1 MYIERGG
8 EIVFSPPGRARG
20 VRMYSFILR
29 AEPRRL
35 GALFDR
41 YLNVPTKGEVAFEP
55 AGSLFVL
62 NFTSLAEVG
71 AMRGPDEELGF
82 FRESE
87 MAIWTLGYDKNQNE
101 YVTFVPYMIVDQGPA
116 LAMGRE
122 VFGFPKQFG
131 RVEMP
136 GRDGAAER
144 FSLHLPGLDSWGPG
158 QEFTMKKLVEIKS
171 SGPEAG
177 EATESFDSLADL
189 LVRLS
194 EIVLDDPGLID
205 PSEADPIELF
215 GKMLQAV
222 GTVTLPMVFFKQIRD
237 AQEPRRAC
245 HQSVQRAEF
254 VVTKFD
260 GAAVMGGNWDIELV
274 DLANEPIRRELGL
287 PEGPLTPIGAFWVD
301 FDFDLTVTD
310 QLWSAD
316 TATIT
321 VSVGD

>member
-29 AEPRRL
+29 ADPKRL

-41 YLNVPTKGEVAFEP
+41 YLNAPSKGKVAFEP

-62 NFTSLAEVG
+62 NFTSLGKVG
-71 AMRGPDEELGF
+71 AMRGPDEELGY

-87 MAIWTLGYDKNQNE
+87 MAIWTLGYDQNRDE
-101 YVTFVPYMIVDQGPA
+101 IVTFVPYMIVDQGPA

-122 VFGFPKQFG
+122 VFGFPKQLG
-131 RVEMP
+131 QVEMP
-136 GRDGAAER
+136 GRDEAVDR
-144 FSLHLPGLDSWGPG
+144 FSLHLPGLESWGPG

-171 SGPEAG
+171 SDPGAG
-177 EATESFDSLADL
+177 VATESFDSLVEL
-189 LVRLS
+189 TVRLG
-194 EIVLDDPGLID
+194 EIVLDDPGLLTPGEED
-205 PSEADPIELF
+205 PFESL
-215 GKMLQAV
+215 GKMLEMLA
-222 GTVTLPMVFFKQIRD
+222 TASLPMVFFKQIRD

-245 HQSVQRAEF
+245 HQSVQLAEF
-254 VVTKFD
+254 IVTKFD
-260 GAAVMGGNWDIELV
+260 GAAVMEGKWDIDLV

-287 PEGPLTPIGAFWVD
+287 PKGTLTPIGAFWVD
-301 FDFDLTVTD
+301 FDFDLTVTE